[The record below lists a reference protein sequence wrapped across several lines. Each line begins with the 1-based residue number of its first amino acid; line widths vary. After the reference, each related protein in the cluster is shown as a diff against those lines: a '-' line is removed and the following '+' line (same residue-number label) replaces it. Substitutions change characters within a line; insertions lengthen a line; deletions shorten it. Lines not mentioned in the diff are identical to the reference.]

1 MKKIDFIRKIVEK
14 YNNTFEDGISQAKA
28 KAFLEVM
35 NDVVIENI
43 FDKDGVPILDSL
55 KLTTITKGAR
65 TARNPKTG
73 ESISVPE
80 KRVPKAK
87 FGKAFKEAVL

>member
-14 YNNTFEDGISQAKA
+14 YNNTFEDSISQPKV

-35 NDVVIENI
+35 NDVVFENI
-43 FDKDGVPILDSL
+43 LEDDGVPILDSL
-55 KLTTITKGAR
+55 KLTTITKGPR
-65 TARNPKTG
+65 TARNPRTG
-73 ESISVPE
+73 ETVSVPE
-80 KRVPKAK
+80 HRVPKAK

>member
-1 MKKIDFIRKIVEK
+1 MKKIDFVRKIVEK

-28 KAFLEVM
+28 KAFLEVL
-35 NDVVIENI
+35 NDVVFENI
-43 FDKDGVPILDSL
+43 LDEDGVPILDSL
-55 KLTTITKGAR
+55 KLTTMIKGPR

-73 ESISVPE
+73 EAISVPQ